1 MPPERLLVIDDEVP
15 FLRALSISLHARGY
29 EVATARTG
37 AEGLQ
42 EAADESPDAVILDLG
57 LPDLDGVDVVRA
69 LRGWSSVPVVVLSAR
84 HNEQAKI
91 GALDAGADDYVTK
104 PFSINE
110 LTARLRAVIRRRTP
124 ADNGVAV
131 VVTPDFTIDLVA
143 KRVVKADGG
152 DVHLTP
158 TEWRVVEILVK
169 NQGKLVT
176 QRQLLHEAWG
186 PEYDSQLDYLRTY
199 LAAIRRKLEPEP
211 ARPRYFITEPR
222 MGYRFVGDDN

>member
-1 MPPERLLVIDDEVP
+1 MQPERLLVIDDEVP

-29 EVATARTG
+29 DVATARTG

-42 EAADESPDAVILDLG
+42 EAADEAPDAVILDLG

-124 ADNGVAV
+124 ADNGVAI

-143 KRVVKADGG
+143 KRVVKADGD

-176 QRQLLHEAWG
+176 QRQLLHQAWG

-211 ARPRYFITEPR
+211 ARPRYFVTEPR
-222 MGYRFVGDDN
+222 MGYRFVGADR